1 MRGIKHF
8 FRIICTISILLLALA
23 AFSSKAKANDFDPA
37 YYAARY
43 PDVAAAYG
51 TDSAAL
57 YKHYLQYGMAENRF
71 KNAYEEATGIIT
83 PLDLTTYIDVDIANQ
98 SMTYFQAGVPVLASS
113 IVSGNIR
120 NGNSTPTGT
129 FMIES
134 KVPGKYL
141 TGPTWHVWV
150 DRWMCFTGRVGFH
163 DATWRSKFGGEIYQT
178 DGSHGCVNL
187 PHDVALKLYDMADIG
202 TVVVVH

>member
-1 MRGIKHF
+1 MREIRCF
-8 FRIICTISILLLALA
+8 FRIICTISILLLGIMT
-23 AFSSKAKANDFDPA
+23 FGNKARAGEFDPT

-43 PDVAAAYG
+43 PDVAAAMG

-57 YKHYLQYGMAENRF
+57 LKHYLQFGAAEGRF
-71 KNAYEEATGIIT
+71 KNASEEATGVIT
-83 PLDLTTYIDVDIANQ
+83 PLDFSTYIDVDLTNQ
-98 SMTYFQAGVPVLASS
+98 SMTYFQSGVPVLSSS

-120 NGNSTPTGT
+120 NGNGTPTGT
-129 FMIES
+129 FMIEN

-150 DRWMCFTGRVGFH
+150 DRWMRFTGLVGFH
-163 DATWRSKFGGEIYQT
+163 DATWRSKFGGEIYKT

-187 PHDVALKLYDMADIG
+187 PHDVALKLYDMADVG
-202 TVVVVH
+202 TVVIVH

>member
-1 MRGIKHF
+1 MRGIKYF
-8 FRIICTISILLLALA
+8 FRIICTISMLLMAMA
-23 AFSSKAKANDFDPA
+23 AFGTRAEAGDFDPA

-43 PDVAAAYG
+43 PDVVSVYG
-51 TDSAAL
+51 TDPAAL
-57 YKHYLQYGMAENRF
+57 YKHYLQFGMAENRF
-71 KNAYEEATGIIT
+71 KNANEEATGIIT
-83 PLDLTTYIDVDIANQ
+83 PLDLTTYIDVDLANQ
-98 SMTYFQAGVPVLASS
+98 SLTYFQNGAPVLASS
-113 IVSGNIR
+113 IVSGNVR
-120 NGNSTPTGT
+120 NGNNTPTGT

-150 DRWMCFTGRVGFH
+150 DRWMRFTGLVGFH
-163 DATWRSKFGGEIYQT
+163 DATWRSKFGGEIYKT

-187 PHDVALKLYDMADIG
+187 PHDVALQLYDMADIG